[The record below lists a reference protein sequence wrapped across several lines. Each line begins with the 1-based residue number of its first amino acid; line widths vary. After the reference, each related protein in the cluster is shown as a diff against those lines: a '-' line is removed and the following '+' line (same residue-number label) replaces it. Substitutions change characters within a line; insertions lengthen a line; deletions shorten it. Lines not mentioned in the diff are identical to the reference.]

1 MSIMIHVSSTP
12 SQLGAQAANAIAVL
26 LNEAVS
32 QLCIRDSGSAC
43 LFLGKLGK
51 HLHAFR
57 KRVAVRLVLRQF
69 KMQFL
74 PHVRLSGCL

>member
-32 QLCIRDSGSAC
+32 RQG
-43 LFLGKLGK
+43 
-51 HLHAFR
+51 HA
-57 KRVAVRLVLRQF
+57 RLVLSTGASSLRPWTPSSALTF
-69 KMQFL
+69 
-74 PHVRLSGCL
+74 PGAR

>member
-32 QLCIRDSGSAC
+32 RQG
-43 LFLGKLGK
+43 
-51 HLHAFR
+51 HA
-57 KRVAVRLVLRQF
+57 RLVL
-69 KMQFL
+69 
-74 PHVRLSGCL
+74 STGCLLYTSRCV

>member
-32 QLCIRDSGSAC
+32 RQG
-43 LFLGKLGK
+43 
-51 HLHAFR
+51 HA
-57 KRVAVRLVLRQF
+57 RLVLSTGASQF
-69 KMQFL
+69 ETLDALIGLDVPWSQVEMFHPFPKAIL
-74 PHVRLSGCL
+74 PASANT